1 MTDVAVDT
9 LRLRGP
15 QARRLTAVAAGPL
28 PAALERALADVGDL
42 TLDRVIVTLDLDL
55 DDYDDATLAI
65 LWADAIRAGVLAARP
80 GSPPKAARPAAAGP
94 LVPRLRGTAEVLA
107 AARTWRAAGSPG
119 LPPALLALGEPAVA
133 RAVAAAAGPE
143 EWARLVVALAERLG
157 LVPGAGAGGA
167 EPSAPGPSAPAPSR
181 DDLDPG
187 GAATGAPPA
196 ERAPWRAPSGDGAPS
211 GAVPDLAQPVQQALA
226 ALAVLAEASAT
237 DVDPTTLTRA
247 AGLVLLYPWLAEHC
261 RRAEDLHPGLDP
273 LDVREAALALLAF
286 DDADVGLADDPL
298 VTLLAG
304 RRAPLPAERSR
315 VPLPQADEV
324 AASAVEV
331 LRSFAVLLP
340 GFDESSP
347 SFVREAWI
355 VRLGLLDRSRDPVLL
370 TATTHPL
377 DVLLPLL
384 PYPVGLVKL
393 PWSPPLSV
401 RFRP

>member
-15 QARRLTAVAAGPL
+15 QARRLTAVAAGQL
-28 PAALERALADVGDL
+28 PAALERALADLGDL
-42 TLDRVIVTLDLDL
+42 TLDRVSVTLDLDL
-55 DDYDDATLAI
+55 DDYDDATLAM

-80 GSPPKAARPAAAGP
+80 GSPPTTARLAAAGP
-94 LVPRLRGTAEVLA
+94 LAPRLRGTAEVLA
-107 AARTWRAAGSPG
+107 AARTWRTVGSPG
-119 LPPALLALGEPAVA
+119 LPLALLALGEPAVA

-157 LVPGAGAGGA
+157 LVPGAGQGPA
-167 EPSAPGPSAPAPSR
+167 EPSARGPSAPAPSR
-181 DDLDPG
+181 DDGDLG
-187 GAATGAPPA
+187 EATTAAQPA
-196 ERAPWRAPSGDGAPS
+196 DRAPWPPPGDGAPS
-211 GAVPDLAQPVQQALA
+211 GAEPELAQPVQQALA
-226 ALAVLAEASAT
+226 ALAGLAEASAT
-237 DVDPTTLTRA
+237 DVDPTTLTRT

-273 LDVREAALALLAF
+273 LDVRESALALLVGE
-286 DDADVGLADDPL
+286 DPGLADDPL

-304 RRAPLPAERSR
+304 RRAPDPGERSR
-315 VPLPQADEV
+315 VPLPHADEV
-324 AASAVEV
+324 AASALGV

-340 GFDESSP
+340 GFEESSP
-347 SFVREAWI
+347 TFVREAWI